1 MQGWRTALRSMSGN
15 LFRTALTLLG
25 IVIGVASVITMLA
38 IGDGAREEVVDR
50 ISAMGSNL
58 LLVRPG
64 VPGQGRGGWNITTLV
79 PEDVDAINTL
89 PNITAAIPE
98 LTGSQTLRYGNADH
112 QTEINATSW
121 QFPWPGNGR

>member
-1 MQGWRTALRSMSGN
+1 MTGN

-38 IGDGAREEVVDR
+38 IGDGAREQVVDR

-64 VPGQGRGGWNITTLV
+64 APGQGRGSWNIATLV
-79 PEDVDAINTL
+79 PEDVEAINL
-89 PNITAAIPE
+89 SLIP
-98 LTGSQTLRYGNADH
+98 
-112 QTEINATSW
+112 I
-121 QFPWPGNGR
+121 GRCRRKERCRSRWSPYP